1 MRVTRLLVGDW
12 LGCGVTFPLWDF
24 LIRVAVHTED
34 DSELGAYREPEK
46 R

>member
-1 MRVTRLLVGDW
+1 MCVTRLLVRDW
-12 LGCGVTFPLWDF
+12 LGCRVTFPLWDF

-34 DSELGAYREPEK
+34 DPELGAYREPEK